1 MVHSTKRIIMKELI
15 VMLNDLCEKYG
26 ITEEDITPVAQKIGQ
41 LVGPELAAEIQGMGE
56 QPEGEEEEGVE
67 FADLAPEED
76 A

>member
-1 MVHSTKRIIMKELI
+1 MKELI

-56 QPEGEEEEGVE
+56 QPEGEEEEGAE